1 MVPSDIAGKRF
12 AVIGAARSGVAV
24 ARLLHA
30 AGASVFV
37 SDNAPQEK
45 KAETADALARLGVAH
60 EFGGHS
66 ARVLDADIMV
76 ISPGVPDTVPVVQEA
91 MRRGIRMVSELE
103 VSSWFCPGPIVAI
116 TGTNGKTTTTT
127 LCGRM
132 FEDARRPVVV
142 GGNIDPAFADVVGGM
157 TPRHTAV
164 LEVSSFQLDHVD
176 TFRPRVAVLLNITP
190 DHLDRYDHEFS
201 KYVAS
206 KSRVFARQGAGDTVI
221 YNDDDEVTRQTVE
234 EHLPA
239 GVHRL
244 PFSIRRTLTEGA
256 WVAEGKLMTCVHDR
270 SAGVIATDDISIRG
284 MHNLY
289 NAMAATLSAQVMAV
303 STASLRATLR
313 DFKGVEHRLEIVQT
327 INGVT
332 YINDSKATNVDSVW
346 YALQSYDA
354 PLILLLGGRDKG
366 NDYDRLRDLVRK
378 HVKAVI
384 AIGESAGKVQSSFDG
399 IVPVESAASMD
410 QAVRAATARAV
421 RGDIVLLSPACASF
435 DWFKNYEDRGR
446 VFKEIVRSLSGEHA
460 C

>member
-1 MVPSDIAGKRF
+1 MHIAGKRF
-12 AVIGAARSGVAV
+12 VVIGAARSGVAV

-37 SDNAPQEK
+37 SDNAPEER
-45 KAETADALARLGVAH
+45 KAEAVRTLTQLGVAY

-66 ARVLDADIMV
+66 ARVLDADIIA
-76 ISPGVPDTVPVVQEA
+76 ISPGVPDAVPIVQEA
-91 MRRGIRMVSELE
+91 IRRGITLVSELE
-103 VSSWFCPGPIVAI
+103 VSGWFCPGPIVAI

-157 TPRHTAV
+157 TPEHTAV
-164 LEVSSFQLDHVD
+164 LEVSSFQLDHAK
-176 TFRPRVAVLLNITP
+176 TFHPRVAVLLNITP
-190 DHLDRYDHEFS
+190 DHLDRYDHDFS
-201 KYVAS
+201 KYVES
-206 KSRVFARQGAGDTVI
+206 KSRVFVFQGAGDTVI
-221 YNDDDEVTRQTVE
+221 YNDDDDVTRHAVDE
-234 EHLPA
+234 RLPA

-244 PFSIRRTLTEGA
+244 PFSVRRTLTEGA
-256 WVAEGKLMTCVHDR
+256 WVAEGTLMTCVNGR
-270 SAGVIATDDISIRG
+270 RARVIATDDISIRG
-284 MHNLY
+284 IHNLY

-303 STASLRATLR
+303 STASVRATLR
-313 DFKGVEHRLEIVQT
+313 DFKGVEHRLEVVRT
-327 INGVT
+327 IDGVT

-366 NDYDRLRDLVRK
+366 NDYLRLHDLVRK
-378 HVKAVI
+378 HVKAII
-384 AIGESAGKVQSSFDG
+384 AIGESAGKVESSFAG
-399 IVPVESAASMD
+399 IVPVENAASMD
-410 QAVRAATARAV
+410 QAVRAATARAT

-435 DWFKNYEDRGR
+435 DWFTNYEHRGR
-446 VFKEIVRSLSGEHA
+446 VFKEIVQALLGEHA